1 MEDFEEFLKDE
12 KPQTNRFLP
21 TLKFDA
27 GASPSLSAEPSFFN
41 GQEYE
46 KKKHPIDFG
55 TAKNP
60 VSHTFIWDISR
71 TGWGWVQYDP
81 TYDFQSRSMHDLRA
95 KRVAALAR
103 PEGSYYR
110 GLSFNWLLEGFDF
123 IDLAGPIYQ
132 MTKAG
137 ESKEGGE
144 NTWAKYVKGLVNQW
158 IKETDADENKALK
171 VSMQG
176 FTRRTGK
183 DPKRGWSEFNIV
195 KQAWV
200 DRPAA
205 FDEASPPIEEEEIPF
220 AAENSMP
227 PADNDEVPF

>member
-21 TLKFDA
+21 TLRFK
-27 GASPSLSAEPSFFN
+27 SNKPPSLTAQFSVFN
-41 GQEYE
+41 GEQYDEE
-46 KKKHPIDFG
+46 LHPIDFG

-60 VSHTFIWDISR
+60 VSRTFVWDISR
-71 TGWGWVQYDP
+71 AGWGWMRYEP
-81 TYDFQSRSMHDLRA
+81 KFGLELRAMNDLRS

-103 PEGSYYR
+103 PDTSFKR
-110 GLSFNWLLEGFDF
+110 GLSLNWLLDGFDF
-123 IDLAGPIYQ
+123 IETVGPVFQ
-132 MTKAG
+132 MAKMG
-137 ESKEGGE
+137 ENDQGRE
-144 NTWAKYVKGLVNQW
+144 NTWAKFVKGLVNQW

-171 VSMQG
+171 VAIQG
-176 FTRRTGK
+176 FTSRTGA
-183 DPKRGWSEFNIV
+183 DPSRGWSEFNIV